1 MSQNLLIIED
11 SPAISKVIERI
22 GVSLGYQT
30 TIAHSFADVK
40 RLLSDN
46 PDYYVAT
53 IDLGLPDA
61 PNGEVIPY
69 VLEHKIPG
77 IVMTGRM
84 EDTTRKKILNLP
96 IVDYITKE
104 NAQAYHYLLRV
115 LHCQLTNKDIS
126 VLVVDDSL
134 TARNHTC
141 QLLRRRNFTVY
152 DVPDGTK
159 ALQVLE
165 AKPEIK
171 IVITDHEM
179 PGMSGVELLQKIRK
193 QQANNELIVIGVS
206 GTDRDI
212 NSAKFIKNGADDFL
226 QKPLFPEEFYCRI
239 MQHIEKLQYL
249 EKIELAANQDY
260 LTTLYNRRYF
270 LDKATEIIKCA
281 IDTPE
286 TYVLASIYINDFKSV
301 NEKHGHET
309 GDVMLNEFA
318 QLLKKDLKGHL
329 TARFGG
335 AEFAAFLTVEKLEE
349 AKALLEEV
357 SKKAQSL
364 SIKGTNIKV
373 STNIGAMPVDIEKS
387 MKELLKIADSTLQQ
401 SIKQGVNK
409 VLVAPN

>member
-1 MSQNLLIIED
+1 VSENLLIIED

-22 GVSLGYQT
+22 GTSLGYT
-30 TIAHSFADVK
+30 VTIAHSFAEVK
-40 RLLSDN
+40 KLLATN
-46 PDYYVAT
+46 PNFYVAT
-53 IDLGLPDA
+53 IDFGLPDA
-61 PNGEVIPY
+61 PNGEVIPF
-69 VLEHKIPG
+69 VLEHKIPS
-77 IVMTGRM
+77 IIMTGRM
-84 EDTTRKKILNLP
+84 DDATRKKILNLP
-96 IVDYITKE
+96 VVDYITKE

-115 LHCQLTNKDIS
+115 LNSQLTNKNVS

-159 ALQVLE
+159 ALQILE

-193 QQANNELIVIGVS
+193 QQKNNELIVIGVS
-206 GTDRDI
+206 GTDRDT

-260 LTTLYNRRYF
+260 LTSLYNRRCF
-270 LDKATEIIKCA
+270 LDKTSEALKAVVE
-281 IDTPE
+281 TPE
-286 TYVLASIYINDFKSV
+286 THALASIFINDFKTV
-301 NEKHGHET
+301 NEKHGHEIA
-309 GDVMLNEFA
+309 DLMLVEFA
-318 QLLKKDLKGHL
+318 NLLKKELKGQL

-335 AEFAAFLTVEKLEE
+335 AEFAAFISVENIDE
-349 AKALLEEV
+349 AKAKLDV
-357 SKKAQSL
+357 VITAAQKL
-364 SIKGTNIKV
+364 SVKGTNIKF
-373 STNIGAMPVDIEKS
+373 SINIGVIAVDASKS
-387 MKELLKIADSTLQQ
+387 MKELLKVANDALTTA
-401 SIKQGVNK
+401 KGQGVNK
-409 VLVAPN
+409 LVLNA